1 MSKLD
6 DTIKNLNKKF
16 KTGIIGNK
24 DNVTFSKTS
33 EIPFITPT
41 LTYLFHGGLPTNSLF
56 EISGEY
62 SSGKSSLCFSI
73 IGQAQKKFE
82 QDYKN
87 ELEEIQAIEKPT
99 TTQKTRLAEL
109 IENGPKR
116 VVYLDSEHSA
126 DKAWMVKNGVD
137 IDSIIFIFPQE
148 ESAEELLQT
157 TLDLA
162 ETGQI
167 GLLIIDSLATL
178 VSQQAFDKELT
189 EKTYCGISGAM
200 TTWSAKILPML
211 TKYDMTVICVN
222 QERSVL
228 NSPYGGT
235 STPGGK
241 AYKFACHVRL
251 SLRKGRFIDSS
262 YKELTNGC
270 ESSFGSVSKIQVL
283 KNKLTKPDRRMTDFT
298 ITYDNGIDYFND
310 AFNLGVAMG
319 IIDKAGAW
327 YSIIDKDTNEP
338 KVDEDGNSQKFQGK
352 QNFIEYMRNHE
363 QFTKDLIAEI
373 EEACK

>member
-1 MSKLD
+1 MSKLT
-6 DTIKNLNKKF
+6 DTIKNINKKY
-16 KTGIIGNK
+16 KTNIIGDK
-24 DNVTFSKTS
+24 DNVTFAKKD

-41 LTYLFHGGLPTNSLF
+41 LTYLFHGGLPTNSLL

-73 IGQAQKKFE
+73 VGQAQKKFK
-82 QDYKN
+82 QDWQDEVESLK
-87 ELEEIQAIEKPT
+87 AIEKPT
-99 TTQKTRLAEL
+99 ATQKARLAEL
-109 IENGPKR
+109 LDSGEKR

-126 DKAWMVKNGVD
+126 DKDWMTKNGVD
-137 IDSIIFIFPQE
+137 LDSIIFIFPQE
-148 ESAEELLQT
+148 ESAEELLQS

-162 ETGQI
+162 ETGQV
-167 GLLIIDSLATL
+167 GLIIIDSLATL

-222 QERSVL
+222 QERAVL
-228 NSPYGGT
+228 NSMFPAT

-251 SLRKGRFIDSS
+251 SLRKGRFLDKS

-270 ESSFGSVSKIQVL
+270 ESSFGSVSKVQVL
-283 KNKLTKPDRRMTDFT
+283 KNKLTKPDRRMTEFT
-298 ITYDNGIDYFND
+298 ITYDNGIDYMND
-310 AFNLGVAMG
+310 AFNLGVALG
-319 IIDKAGAW
+319 VIDKSGAW
-327 YSIIDKDTNEP
+327 YSIIDTDTGEP
-338 KVDEDGNSQKFQGK
+338 KIDEEGDVQKFQGK
-352 QNFIEYMRNHE
+352 QNFIKYMREHKD
-363 QFTKDLIAEI
+363 FTDSLIKTI
-373 EEACK
+373 EEKCK